1 MVPSNQ
7 FICHLILI
15 CLTILIVHLLYW
27 SVQRNLIIF
36 FGDDSIRFENI
47 KLYNKALINFLKLKM

>member
-47 KLYNKALINFLKLKM
+47 KLNNKALIS